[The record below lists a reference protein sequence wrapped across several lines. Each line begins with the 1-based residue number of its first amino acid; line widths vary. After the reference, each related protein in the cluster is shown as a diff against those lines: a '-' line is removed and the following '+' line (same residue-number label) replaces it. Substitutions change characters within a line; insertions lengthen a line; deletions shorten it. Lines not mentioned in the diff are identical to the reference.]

1 MVFVDGLYCDRYHEP
16 EQENAQRHD
25 ELPLKLNKLNSVQ
38 FLISHDLR
46 RVWVKDYT
54 QSSHKHVC
62 TNTRST
68 EYYERSPFCQQTA
81 YLDEEQYQSQ
91 NKDAEKVLELGE

>member
-16 EQENAQRHD
+16 EQENAHRHD
-25 ELPLKLNKLNSVQ
+25 ELPLELDKLNSVQ

-46 RVWVKDYT
+46 RVRVKDYT

-62 TNTRST
+62 TNTRRT
-68 EYYERSPFCQQTA
+68 EYYECSPLCKQTA
-81 YLDEEQYQSQ
+81 YLNEEQEQSQ
-91 NKDAEKVLELGE
+91 NKDTEKVLELGK